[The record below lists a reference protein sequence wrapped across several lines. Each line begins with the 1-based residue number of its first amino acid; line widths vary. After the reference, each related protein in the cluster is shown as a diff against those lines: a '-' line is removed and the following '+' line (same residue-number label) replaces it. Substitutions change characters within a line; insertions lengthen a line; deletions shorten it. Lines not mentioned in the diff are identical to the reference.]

1 MRVMSRYFLCAFMPL
16 AVLLILASISTLL
29 SSIILQIFGD
39 ILPLAKLISKGT
51 LVLLLLSI
59 YPCML
64 LFKLN
69 KHDIGFSNWNVFFKQ
84 LGIGIGLGLLTLIP
98 VIAILYALD
107 VKTLDQSR
115 AVGIGVV
122 LKKFSLSLLIAMV
135 ISSAEEP
142 LFRGVLFSTLKARIA
157 LFAAMLISSLYYA
170 GLHFLKSKTDVPYT
184 DIHWDTGFSLMLE
197 AFSNWLNPEIFPAF
211 IALVMVGLFLAVIR
225 TQIPNSLALCI
236 GCHTGWVWVIKMSKY
251 YFDTNRGS
259 DYIYLVSSYDGVI
272 GYLVAAWLGLVLL
285 VYYFWQKRR
294 HI

>member
-1 MRVMSRYFLCAFMPL
+1 MFRYFQCAFMPL
-16 AVLLILASISTLL
+16 AILLILACISTLL
-29 SSIILQIFGD
+29 SSFILQVFGD

-69 KHDIGFSNWNVFFKQ
+69 KQDIGLSKWSVFFKQ
-84 LGIGIGLGLLTLIP
+84 LGIGIGLGLLTLLPI
-98 VIAILYALD
+98 IAVLYALD
-107 VKTLDQSR
+107 VKVLDQSR
-115 AVGIGVV
+115 SLGVWVV
-122 LKKFSLSLLIAMV
+122 LKKFSLSLLVAIV

-157 LFAAMLISSLYYA
+157 LFAAMMISSLYYA

-184 DIHWDTGFSLMLE
+184 DIHWDTGFTLMLE

-211 IALVMVGLFLAVIR
+211 MALVMVGLFLSTIR
-225 TQIPNSLALCI
+225 TYIPNSLALCI
-236 GCHTGWVWVIKMSKY
+236 GCHAGWVWVIKMSKY
-251 YFDTNRGS
+251 YFDTNHGS

-272 GYLVAAWLGLVLL
+272 GYMVAAWLGFVLV

-294 HI
+294 HV